1 MKYVYGIAS
10 LVLVVVFGAS
20 ISVMQGVGCGLAFFA
35 TSVLA
40 HELYGLC
47 TGLGA
52 SHTPKLM
59 TVLVPMVVGMVIG
72 VAIVKALIILRGI
85 AGAVP
90 DDSLVATWGGVMG
103 ALGVGIDYA
112 FQRFCAEE

>member
-1 MKYVYGIAS
+1 M
-10 LVLVVVFGAS
+10 F
-20 ISVMQGVGCGLAFFA
+20 
-35 TSVLA
+35 
-40 HELYGLC
+40 
-47 TGLGA
+47 
-52 SHTPKLM
+52 
-59 TVLVPMVVGMVIG
+59 IG